1 MDGARPKLNP
11 KLELKMLEKSQE
23 RGQKGVSWE
32 RAGNPCGRK
41 V

>member
-1 MDGARPKLNP
+1 MDGAPSKLNP

-32 RAGNPCGRK
+32 GPGNP
-41 V
+41 